1 MSIARISMLAVL
13 AVAVAGPARAED
25 YGEYFRDNNQ
35 LAAHTSVASLSKQ
48 IADMEARLASFETG
62 GGDDCCSQNWD
73 WWTKPDCGFTATAEV
88 VFLRMQDD
96 EAEDG
101 DNYFQHGSRFTL
113 GKVDSCGREWRLRM
127 FELGLGFNRG
137 TDENFVN
144 HFTFDLEYA
153 GRFELGNNW
162 AGEISLGARYADFH
176 ESNDLNYEDTIG
188 PVIGLHLKSDV
199 LPCNDTNLFANLRYS
214 HQFGGG
220 LDNDG
225 ERGLGSFSITELQA
239 GFEWARDCRP
249 GTLFARAF
257 VEAQKYSG
265 NWDDDSGDQGL
276 IGYGLAIGVNR

>member
-1 MSIARISMLAVL
+1 MLIARISMLTVL
-13 AVAVAGPARAED
+13 AVTVAGPARAED

-35 LAAHTSVASLSKQ
+35 LAAHTSIASLSKQ

-73 WWTKPDCGFTATAEV
+73 SWTKPDCGITAMAEV
-88 VFLRMQDD
+88 VWLRLQDT
-96 EAEDG
+96 EENG
-101 DNYFQHGSRFTL
+101 VSDNYFQHGSRFTF
-113 GKVDSCGREWRLRM
+113 GKVDNCGREWRLRL
-127 FELGLGFNRG
+127 FELGLSEDQG
-137 TDENFVN
+137 TQDDFVN

-162 AGEISLGARYADFH
+162 AGEISLGARYADYH
-176 ESNDLNYEDTIG
+176 QSGDNHYEDTIG

-199 LPCNDTNLFANLRYS
+199 LPCNNTNLFANLRYS
-214 HQFGGG
+214 HQFGSETD
-220 LDNDG
+220 DNS
-225 ERGLGSFSITELQA
+225 LGSFSITELQA

-257 VEAQKYSG
+257 VEAQKWEG
-265 NWDDDSGDQGL
+265 VEEGDTEDEGL